1 MVRERAES
9 AEERRARELSEA
21 YSDQYEESTEA
32 ELKTRIVD
40 LLDEIDDTT
49 EQRKAH
55 MDTMKDMIDGKK
67 DELQY
72 CRERRQYVQ
81 SAQGRTQLET
91 QADELLAG

>member
-21 YSDQYEESTEA
+21 YGDQYEEATES

-55 MDTMKDMIDGKK
+55 MDTMKDLIDNKK

-81 SAQGRTQLET
+81 SAQGITELEA
-91 QADELLAG
+91 QATNLLQD